1 MRSKN
6 SLVRRFAMA
15 VLVLVCAVSLN
26 GCCGGGACPQVAQ
39 MLGSA
44 SGSCPNGACPNA
56 LKSSLT
62 AGLAG
67 CPNGSGNCPQT
78 GV

>member
-6 SLVRRFAMA
+6 SLVRRFAMIA
-15 VLVLVCAVSLN
+15 MIVLVSLSLN
-26 GCCGGGACPQVAQ
+26 GCCGGGAQLAS

-44 SGSCPNGACPNA
+44 AGSSPNGACP
-56 LKSSLT
+56 KSLQSSVT
-62 AGLAG
+62 GGLAG
-67 CPNGSGNCPQT
+67 CPKAGASCPRA